1 MAYSDQIKQR
11 AIELSRGRSAREVQR
26 LLERE
31 FPNEFS
37 TPDER
42 TIRRWRVTASIA
54 HTEQEQARIAS
65 VQDNW
70 RAHNEQLL
78 NIANM
83 LLANSLGKV
92 LEGYTGSGKHEY
104 AVTGSIYE
112 DFYEVTEE
120 QLSAQLEQNIQYA
133 IHEHTEWFFCECFLP
148 HLSMEFSEEM
158 RTEGFW
164 TMAKAQPYKIIET
177 LRVLAAR
184 KTFKGTCPACPVC
197 ED

>member
-1 MAYSDQIKQR
+1 MAYSDQVKQR
-11 AIELSRGRSAREVQR
+11 AIELGGGRSAREVQR

-31 FPNEFS
+31 FPNESS

-42 TIRRWRVTASIA
+42 TIRRWRATLSTV

-65 VQDNW
+65 VQDSW

-78 NIANM
+78 NITNM

-92 LEGYTGSGKHEY
+92 LEGYTSSGKHEY

-120 QLSAQLEQNIQYA
+120 QLSTQLEQNIEYT
-133 IHEHTEWFFCECFLP
+133 IHDHTEWFFYECFVP
-148 HLSMEFSEEM
+148 HLAMEFSEEM
-158 RTEGFW
+158 KTKGFW
-164 TMAKAQPYKIIET
+164 GMVKEQPYKLIET

-184 KTFKGTCPACPVC
+184 KTFKGTCPVC
-197 ED
+197 KDWH